1 MYKDSPIKSDKV
13 SIAFYD
19 QIHMELDTAL
29 KNAEELAFS
38 ELESPVR
45 LSIEQRILEKQR
57 DNQRAEQGLMPGV
70 DSTLNIR
77 Y

>member
-1 MYKDSPIKSDKV
+1 M
-13 SIAFYD
+13 
-19 QIHMELDTAL
+19 LDTAL
-29 KNAEELAFS
+29 KNAEELAFN

-45 LSIEQRILEKQR
+45 LSIEQRIMEKQFT
-57 DNQRAEQGLMPGV
+57 DQRAEQGLMPGI

>member
-1 MYKDSPIKSDKV
+1 M
-13 SIAFYD
+13 
-19 QIHMELDTAL
+19 MLDTAL

-45 LSIEQRILEKQR
+45 LSIEQRIMEKQIA
-57 DNQRAEQGLMPGV
+57 NQRAEHGLMPGL
-70 DSTLNIR
+70 DSTLDSR

>member
-1 MYKDSPIKSDKV
+1 M
-13 SIAFYD
+13 
-19 QIHMELDTAL
+19 LDEAL
-29 KNAEELAFS
+29 KNAEERAFS

-45 LSIEQRILEKQR
+45 LSIEQRIMEKQLTG
-57 DNQRAEQGLMPGV
+57 QRAEQGLMPGV